1 MPLFPAMLL
10 LSLTQCSGLSC
21 AIFPLHSLWL
31 SLAPWK
37 KGHLGDG
44 QKIIQYFILVRGL
57 FFNAGQVSAWK
68 PELLNSCFN
77 IAGLC
82 CILDQQRDL
91 GAAAE
96 DGLKWGQWT
105 FSPQSREQT
114 QEELPECFLS
124 PSGGFLCWK
133 EDGEGVRHSSE
144 GTRGDFSRVGIVHLD
159 VSGWSCSAP
168 RMWLTS
174 QVALQG
180 WKCHIPRNCALLKK
194 PPMCWNGSLT
204 FLFIEEEKVIL
215 SSHFVCFY
223 IRLLWL
229 LLARYW
235 FITKVKC
242 LTDATNGRFGSLN
255 SHLQVWN
262 LSYNIFFVSKQTG

>member
-57 FFNAGQVSAWK
+57 FFNVGQVSAWK

-77 IAGLC
+77 IAGLR

-133 EDGEGVRHSSE
+133 EDGEGCEAQLWGHT
-144 GTRGDFSRVGIVHLD
+144 GWLFP
-159 VSGWSCSAP
+159 SG
-168 RMWLTS
+168 
-174 QVALQG
+174 
-180 WKCHIPRNCALLKK
+180 NCALGCVWMKLLCSEDVTHITGGSAGLEVPHSKELCTAKK
-194 PPMCWNGSLT
+194 KHRCAGMALWRFSLLRRKRWSFPHT
-204 FLFIEEEKVIL
+204 LCVFI
-215 SSHFVCFY
+215 
-223 IRLLWL
+223 
-229 LLARYW
+229 
-235 FITKVKC
+235 
-242 LTDATNGRFGSLN
+242 
-255 SHLQVWN
+255 
-262 LSYNIFFVSKQTG
+262 